1 MRAPAEK
8 PLPDLPGAR
17 DLPQAVVCKAQA
29 TVSLTGTWR
38 HLRPEY
44 RRATAPC
51 QTACPLGN
59 DIEGFISRLAEGS
72 PIDAWHLLVETNP
85 LPAVCGRVCF
95 KPCEARCSRSRLDQP
110 LAIRDLER
118 VAGDEAVAREVPLP
132 RLATRKNRNV
142 AVVGGGPAGLGFAY
156 HAARLGYLPTV
167 FEQNEKA
174 GGLLRY
180 GIPEYRLPEKILDAE
195 LERMSGC
202 GIELRTNKRM
212 GRDFSLGELR
222 GFAAVFVATGL
233 QAPRPFHLALPDS
246 RRILP
251 ATQFLAKIKAKAPLP
266 SHGRIVV
273 VGGGS
278 AAVDAARSA
287 LRLGARATIVCLE
300 ERSQMPADN
309 DECREAERE
318 GVAIEDR
325 TSVLDLGLDRSGVLL
340 VLGRV
345 ESFSLSD
352 RAAAIRCATG
362 SERLLQAD
370 LVVLATG
377 QVVDRE
383 PLAAFDWAGAEEC
396 EPTKPQGEG
405 PIVLFGGDLAGALG
419 GKARPATVAE
429 ALASGMRAG
438 RALHEKLAAAH
449 PPSPP
454 PGLEAEAINLAYFA
468 RSTRERPL
476 MLPVAERVAGFDEVC
491 RGLSR
496 PAAQREAGRCFH
508 CGRCTGCDN
517 CWLFCPDL
525 AVARSNDGV
534 GYQIDLAYCKGCAI
548 CAEECPRGAIS
559 LVEERK

>member
-8 PLPDLPGAR
+8 PARDLPAAR
-17 DLPQAVVCKAQA
+17 DLPQAVVCNTQA
-29 TVSLTGTWR
+29 GVSLTGTWR

-44 RRATAPC
+44 RKAIGPC
-51 QTACPLGN
+51 QTACPMGN
-59 DIEGFISRLAEGS
+59 DIEGFVSRLAEGS
-72 PIDAWHLLVETNP
+72 PIDAWRLLVETNP

-95 KPCEARCSRSRLDQP
+95 KPCEAHCNRSRLDQP
-110 LAIRDLER
+110 VAIRDLER
-118 VAGDEAVAREVPLP
+118 VAGDAALIQAVPLP
-132 RLATRKNRNV
+132 SLATAKNHSV
-142 AVVGGGPAGLGFAY
+142 AVVGGGPAGLSFAY
-156 HAARLGYLPTV
+156 HAARLGYRPTV
-167 FEQNEKA
+167 FEQRRKV

-195 LERMSGC
+195 LERLLGC

-212 GRDFSLGELR
+212 GRDFSLSELR
-222 GFAAVFVATGL
+222 DFAAIFVATGL
-233 QAPRPFHLALPDS
+233 QASRPFHLALPDS

-300 ERSQMPADN
+300 ERSEMPADN

-325 TSVLDLGLDRSGVLL
+325 TSVLDLALDRAGVLL

-345 ESFSLSD
+345 ESFSLSGQ
-352 RAAAIRCATG
+352 AARIRCATG
-362 SERLLQAD
+362 SERFLQAD

-377 QVVDRE
+377 QVADRR
-383 PLAAFDWAGAEEC
+383 PLAALDWAEAKEC
-396 EPTKPQGEG
+396 EPLKLQSEG
-405 PIVLFGGDLAGALG
+405 LVVLLGGDLAGALG
-419 GKARPATVAE
+419 GKVGPATVAD
-429 ALASGMRAG
+429 ALASGMRAA
-438 RALHEKLAAAH
+438 RALHGKLAAAQ
-449 PPSPP
+449 PPSPARA
-454 PGLEAEAINLAYFA
+454 EAEEINLAYFT

-491 RGLSR
+491 RGLSA
-496 PAAQREAGRCFH
+496 PAARREASRCFR
-508 CGRCTGCDN
+508 CGHCTGCDN
-517 CWLFCPDL
+517 CRLFCPDS

-534 GYQIDLAYCKGCAI
+534 GYEIDLAYCKGCGI

-559 LVEERK
+559 MVEERK